1 MKTEDVALLQPRP
14 QPSGKQRRTD
24 HSKGT
29 DRAGGGKRAAGT
41 GSKELPGQ
49 GVSSGKASL
58 RRENLSIMV
67 GGSLPGEQGPRGLL
81 GLGGVPPSVT
91 LEARLSE
98 ASSDR
103 LRDPRSHW
111 RTHII
116 ELRTRGTKGR
126 ETSAGS

>member
-1 MKTEDVALLQPRP
+1 M
-14 QPSGKQRRTD
+14 GI
-24 HSKGT
+24 
-29 DRAGGGKRAAGT
+29 
-41 GSKELPGQ
+41 GSKELPRQ
-49 GVSSGKASL
+49 GVSSGKAPL

-67 GGSLPGEQGPRGLL
+67 GGGSLPGERGPRGLL
-81 GLGGVPPSVT
+81 GLGGVPPSMT

-111 RTHII
+111 RTHTI